1 MLFYVKKVCPTH
13 HWTEHV
19 YTPPLPS
26 PSSPQYSLIWNLV
39 PSKRGAFKATKT
51 NFLFLFLMLAVLLA
65 SLIPI
70 GYSVARLHPSQTCGP
85 FR

>member
-1 MLFYVKKVCPTH
+1 MYI
-13 HWTEHV
+13 
-19 YTPPLPS
+19 LPSS